1 MTFELLMPEW
11 HNKTMKT
18 LAERIRTLRESNR
31 KKSNEMCRDLDLAS
45 GTVSRWE
52 SGSREPDIDMLKKI
66 AKYLNTSIAYL
77 TGETNDVKPYS
88 EINIPVTV
96 TPQSTAEAGL
106 TVTVKASDK
115 PLESNV
121 HLETEDPEDV
131 DAIKIPVLSPEQTA
145 CCGKGIPV
153 TDATYQAEE
162 YISVNKQEVGRLC
175 NSKMPFAVK
184 ADGDSM
190 TGWGILNGSRVII
203 NPVEDIHDFD
213 IVLVCYRDNLVLK
226 KIQRMQDGSVRLYA
240 ADSTCITVPAED
252 ASVDTL
258 FTIWGKAMSYDY
270 HKSGRIV
277 HGL

>member
-1 MTFELLMPEW
+1 MSYRGDRQKNLRDQLKMTQYELAQ
-11 HNKTMKT
+11 KIG
-18 LAERIRTLRESNR
+18 R
-31 KKSNEMCRDLDLAS
+31 
-45 GTVSRWE
+45 SRSVVIKWE
-52 SGSREPDIDMLKKI
+52 SGSQPNSASVSLLADALH
-66 AKYLNTSIAYL
+66 TSVDFL
-77 TGETNDVKPYS
+77 MGKTNDPKPYS
-88 EINIPVTV
+88 EISIPVTI
-96 TPQSTAEAGL
+96 TPQSTTEAGL

-121 HLETEDPEDV
+121 HLETETPEDV

-252 ASVDTL
+252 ASVETL